1 MVGYPLLVALWI
13 GLEILDKRAV
23 GRRPLLGAADGGLGG
38 SIVVDKLQVD
48 LGVLKLSKKKI
59 VFLLADSHWGKSSWS
74 TYMLIEERADGRLV
88 GPLLHDGL

>member
-1 MVGYPLLVALWI
+1 MALWI

-48 LGVLKLSKKKI
+48 LGVLKLSKKKFCFF
-59 VFLLADSHWGKSSWS
+59 VSRQSLGKVVVEHVHA
-74 TYMLIEERADGRLV
+74 Y
-88 GPLLHDGL
+88 